1 MARRKTA
8 QDHLNSGRQPHIVE
22 MIPPGAPGFREA
34 AGGAM
39 VVSSPREVD
48 GLVRQL
54 RPGEVI
60 TLDALRAAL
69 ARRHAVAVACP
80 VSTAIF
86 LNMVA
91 RAAEERRE
99 LGVPD
104 HELAPWWRVLKT
116 GGFLNPKF
124 PGGTDRQAELLA
136 GEGIRVSPLRRQPAV
151 FDFAERLPADPLE
164 LRAG

>member
-1 MARRKTA
+1 MAGTEGLDHEVALLGDLRREI
-8 QDHLNSGRQPHIVE
+8 G
-22 MIPPGAPGFREA
+22 EA
-34 AGGAM
+34 
-39 VVSSPREVD
+39 D
-48 GLVRQL
+48 
-54 RPGEVI
+54 
-60 TLDALRAAL
+60 RAAEV
-69 ARRHAVAVACP
+69 VAVARTGERGNGP
-80 VSTAIF
+80 P
-86 LNMVA
+86 LMQDGL
-91 RAAEERRE
+91 AAEERRE